1 MEGAAQ
7 GSPREGVRSGL
18 RHTEADTLQSSEFS
32 IILNPDTLQSSEF
45 SIILNSCAGI
55 NRVFVSAVH
64 LDWVAKVI
72 SKKRV
77 VLKRGHQE
85 GKHKCKIVW
94 ASSDWV
100 F

>member
-18 RHTEADTLQSSEFS
+18 RHTEA
-32 IILNPDTLQSSEF
+32 DTLQSSEF